1 MYPNFY
7 FIFKEWFGLELPGL
21 KLINSFGFFVA
32 VSFIAA
38 NLAMS
43 SELRRKFKLGLLGA
57 GKEIKTF
64 KGAAFPKGDYISS
77 LITGFIVGFKFV
89 PMLFDFSKVEANP
102 QDYLLSLQGSL
113 IWGLIVAALFYGF
126 TYWQDKKQRLETPLE
141 STSIVDHSVFM
152 GELTMAA
159 FVGGLLGAKFFHILE
174 NWSDFLKDPMD
185 AIMSFSGLTFY
196 GGLIV
201 GGLAVL
207 WIAKKKGIPF
217 LHMLDVGG
225 PAMMLAYGTGRI
237 GCHVSG
243 DGDWG
248 IVNTLPKPNWMS
260 ALPDWMWS
268 YNYPNNV
275 NKVCNP
281 YVEGDPLFTSNMFCD
296 FNQTPYLV
304 ANVFPTPLYEAIVCI
319 SLFFVLWF
327 LRKKLK
333 FAGLLFGIYLMMNG
347 LERFLIEKIRVNTI
361 MDFMGMKVTQAEII
375 STSLFLLGLILVI
388 YSLKKKIPTTHSEN
402 IGTTVEL

>member
-32 VSFIAA
+32 LSFIAA

-43 SELRRKFKLGLLGA
+43 SELKRKFKLGLLGV
-57 GKEIKTF
+57 GKEVKTF

-77 LITGFIVGFKFV
+77 LITGFIIGFKFV

-113 IWGLIVAALFYGF
+113 IWGLLVAALFYGF
-126 TYWQDKKQRLETPLE
+126 TYWQDKKQRLDTPIE
-141 STSIVDHSVFM
+141 SINIVDHSAFM

-159 FVGGLLGAKFFHILE
+159 FIGGLLGAKFFHILE
-174 NWSDFLKDPMD
+174 NWSDFMKNPMD

-201 GGLAVL
+201 GGIAVL
-207 WIAKKKGIPF
+207 WVAKKKGIPF

-319 SLFFVLWF
+319 SLFFILWI

-361 MDFMGMKVTQAEII
+361 MDFIGMKVTQAEII

-388 YSLKKKIPTTHSEN
+388 YSIKKKVPAFNSQN
-402 IGTTVEL
+402 IGTTVE